1 MIMIEEMSVRFGIRF
16 QGVASRKKGG
26 VERAPHK
33 LAYANEGS
41 AAARPLAQNCRGGKP
56 GKRQRRSSEAG
67 ELCFRPPRGSNR
79 AGEIGH
85 TGPGVTQLGWW
96 ARPRET
102 GRIQPGFAGGRG

>member
-67 ELCFRPPRGSNR
+67 GVCFRPPGGSKR
-79 AGEIGH
+79 AGEVGE
-85 TGPGVTQLGWW
+85 TGPSVANIGW
-96 ARPRET
+96 AAAAVQN
-102 GRIQPGFAGGRG
+102 GRSYPACAGG

>member
-16 QGVASRKKGG
+16 QGVASTKKGG

-56 GKRQRRSSEAG
+56 GKRQRRTSEAG
-67 ELCFRPPRGSNR
+67 ELRFRRPRGSNR
-79 AGEIGH
+79 AGDVGH
-85 TGPGVTQLGWW
+85 TGPVVTNIVWC
-96 ARPRET
+96 ARR
-102 GRIQPGFAGGRG
+102 